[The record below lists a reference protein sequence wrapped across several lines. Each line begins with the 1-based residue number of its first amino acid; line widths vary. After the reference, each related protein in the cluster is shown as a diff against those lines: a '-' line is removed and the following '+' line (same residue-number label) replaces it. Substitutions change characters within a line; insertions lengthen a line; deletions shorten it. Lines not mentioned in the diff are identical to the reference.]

1 MRASFSHD
9 LNTGTMTNAE
19 STSRPQ
25 GKPSLR
31 YALITP
37 ARNEAENIERL
48 IQSMV
53 VQTVQPVKWVIVS
66 DGSTDGTDAIVKKHA
81 AQHAW
86 IELERRP
93 ERQTERHFAAKVE
106 AFNAGHARLKGV
118 DYDLVGSM
126 DADIS
131 FDADFFAF
139 LLGKF
144 AEDPK
149 LGLGG
154 APFKEEGLEYD
165 FRFSSAE
172 HVSGALQLFRRECF
186 EQIGGYVPIKGG
198 GIDVIAVWS
207 VRARGWHTRT
217 YTEKFYRHHR
227 KMGTA
232 KDSLWRV
239 KFKDGRKDYALGV
252 HPLWEVFRTVY
263 QMTKRPVL
271 IGGMALGLGYVLSMV
286 TRAERPIPDEL
297 MRFRRADQMARLKAL
312 LRKCAG
318 LKAPRQ
324 DAMTGAG
331 ASRCI

>member
-1 MRASFSHD
+1 M
-9 LNTGTMTNAE
+9 NPE
-19 STSRPQ
+19 STIRPQ

-31 YALITP
+31 YALVTP

-53 VQTVQPVKWVIVS
+53 AQTTLPAKWVIVS
-66 DGSTDGTDAIVKKHA
+66 DGSTDGTDDIVRKHA

-93 ERQTERHFAAKVE
+93 ERAERHFAAKVE
-106 AFNAGHARLKGV
+106 AFNAGYALLKGV
-118 DYDLVGSM
+118 DYDLVGNM

-131 FDADFFAF
+131 FDAGFFTF

-144 AEDPK
+144 AEEPG

-154 APFKEEGLEYD
+154 SAFKEEGMEYD
-165 FRFSSAE
+165 FRFSSIE
-172 HVSGALQLFRRECF
+172 HVSGALQLFRRQCF
-186 EQIGGYVPIKGG
+186 EQIGGYLPIKGG

-207 VRARGWHTRT
+207 ARARGWQTRT
-217 YTEKFYRHHR
+217 FTDKFYRHHR

-263 QMTKRPVL
+263 QMTKRPFL
-271 IGGMALGLGYVLSMV
+271 IGGMALGFGYALSMV
-286 TRAERPIPDEL
+286 RRAERPIPEEL
-297 MRFRRADQMARLKAL
+297 MRFRRADQMARLRAL

-318 LKAPRQ
+318 LKAPHQ
-324 DAMTGAG
+324 QTMTGVGAG
-331 ASRCI
+331 RCT